1 MRKRYPLVAFD
12 PTELSEKQIAEL
24 DADSKA
30 LKFEQDEDEDE
41 DGDWEE
47 ENYQDAVFH

>member
-12 PTELSEKQIAEL
+12 PTELSEKQVAEL
-24 DADSKA
+24 LADSKA
-30 LKFEQDEDEDE
+30 LEFNEDEDE
-41 DGDWEE
+41 DDWQE

>member
-12 PTELSEKQIAEL
+12 PTELSEKQVAEL
-24 DADSKA
+24 LADSKA
-30 LKFEQDEDEDE
+30 LEFNEDEDEDE
-41 DGDWEE
+41 DNWQE

>member
-12 PTELSEKQIAEL
+12 PTELSEKQVAEL
-24 DADSKA
+24 LADSKA
-30 LKFEQDEDEDE
+30 LEFNEDEDEDE
-41 DGDWEE
+41 GDWQE

>member
-12 PTELSEKQIAEL
+12 PTELSEKQVAEL
-24 DADSKA
+24 LADSKA
-30 LKFEQDEDEDE
+30 LEFNEDED
-41 DGDWEE
+41 DWQE

>member
-12 PTELSEKQIAEL
+12 PTELSEKQVSEL
-24 DADSKA
+24 LADSKA
-30 LKFEQDEDEDE
+30 LEFNEDKDEDED
-41 DGDWEE
+41 DWQE